1 MLKLYNTLT
10 KSKEFA
16 DFTSKEVNIYLCGPT
31 VQSSPHI
38 GHGRSAVVFD
48 FLVRY
53 LNYTGKEVVFARNIT
68 DIDDKIIEKSVKQ
81 GITHSELTTKV
92 SKEFNEAY
100 LALNCKKPNHEP
112 KATESIE
119 EIIELIKL
127 LEEKEIAY
135 QSSSGVYFDI
145 SKYDNYLE
153 LSGRSLED
161 LISGTRVDLVEDK
174 KNNEDFALWKFA
186 KENEPSWKSPWG
198 LGRPG
203 WHIECSAMIHGLF
216 GDQGI
221 DIHCGGNDLIFPH
234 HENERAQSEAAFN
247 KKFVNFWLHNGM
259 VNLSGKKMSKSEG
272 NIKLLSDYIK
282 MFDGNTIRYFFLR
295 ANYRKPQEF
304 SENLLH
310 ESDKTFKNIID
321 FIGDATS
328 EPIDKYLLNI
338 FQEAMNDDLNTP
350 KFIGEMFDYMKVS
363 ENKNKEK
370 TLQIRSTTKYI
381 FETLGFVFTTKDKSQ
396 NDEIFKEFFIK
407 YNIKFTNINSSISNY
422 IALRQELRE
431 KKEYES
437 ADNMRKDIESIGII
451 IEDGIESGWR
461 WSDS

>member
-1 MLKLYNTLT
+1 MLKLHNTLT
-10 KSKEFA
+10 KSEEFA
-16 DFTSKEVNIYLCGPT
+16 DFPSKEVKIYLCGPT

-53 LNYTGKEVVFARNIT
+53 LNYTGKEVIFARNIT
-68 DIDDKIIEKSVKQ
+68 DIDDKIIEKSLEQ
-81 GITHSELTTKV
+81 GITHNELTTMV
-92 SKEFNEAY
+92 SKEFDEAY
-100 LALNCKKPNHEP
+100 LALNCKKPNYQP

-119 EIIELIKL
+119 EIINLIKL

-135 QSSSGVYFDI
+135 QTSSGVYFDI

-161 LISGTRVDLVEDK
+161 LISGTRVGLVEDK

-186 KENEPSWKSPWG
+186 KENEPSWESPWG

-216 GDQGI
+216 GNQGI

-247 KKFVNFWLHNGM
+247 EKFVNFWLHNGM

-272 NIKLLSDYIK
+272 NIKLLNDYIS

-304 SENLLH
+304 SENLLQ
-310 ESDKTFKNIID
+310 ESDKTFKNIIN
-321 FIGDATS
+321 FIGDANS
-328 EPIDKYLLNI
+328 DPVDEHLIKL
-338 FQEAMNDDLNTP
+338 FEESMNDDLNTP
-350 KFIGEMFDYMKVS
+350 KFVGEMFNYMNLS
-363 ENKNKEK
+363 ENKNEEK
-370 TLQIRSTTKYI
+370 TLKIRSTIRYI
-381 FETLGFVFTTKDKSQ
+381 FETLGFVFTPNDKSQ
-396 NDEIFKEFFIK
+396 NEEIFKEFFLK
-407 YNIKFTNINSSISNY
+407 YNIKFRNLDSSMSNF
-422 IALRQELRE
+422 IALRQELRD

-437 ADNMRKDIESIGII
+437 ADNMRKDIESIGIV

-461 WSDS
+461 WSTS

>member
-10 KSKEFA
+10 KSEEIA
-16 DFTSKEVNIYLCGPT
+16 DFTSKEVKIYLCGPT

-68 DIDDKIIEKSVKQ
+68 DIDDKIIEKSLEQ
-81 GITHSELTTKV
+81 GITHNELTTKV

-100 LALNCKKPNHEP
+100 SALNCKIPNHEP

-119 EIIELIKL
+119 KMIELIKL

-272 NIKLLSDYIK
+272 NIKLLSEYIN

-310 ESDKTFKNIID
+310 ESDKTFKNIINYV
-321 FIGDATS
+321 GDATS
-328 EPIDKYLLNI
+328 APIDKHLLNI
-338 FQEAMNDDLNTP
+338 FEESMNDDLNTP
-350 KFIGEMFDYMKVS
+350 KFIGEMFDYMKIS

-370 TLQIRSTTKYI
+370 TLKIRSTIKYI

-396 NDEIFKEFFIK
+396 NDEILKEFFIK
-407 YNIKFTNINSSISNY
+407 YDIKFLNIDSSMSNY

-437 ADNMRKDIESIGII
+437 ADNMRKDVESIGII
-451 IEDGIESGWR
+451 IEDGIKSGWR

>member
-1 MLKLYNTLT
+1 MLKLHNTLT
-10 KSKEFA
+10 KSEEFA
-16 DFTSKEVNIYLCGPT
+16 DFPSKEVKIYLCGPT

-53 LNYTGKEVVFARNIT
+53 LNYTGKEVIFARNIT
-68 DIDDKIIEKSVKQ
+68 DIDDKIIEKSLEQ
-81 GITHSELTTKV
+81 GITHNELTTMV
-92 SKEFNEAY
+92 SKEFDEAY
-100 LALNCKKPNHEP
+100 LALNCKKPNYQP

-119 EIIELIKL
+119 EIINLIKL

-135 QSSSGVYFDI
+135 QTSSGVYFDI

-161 LISGTRVDLVEDK
+161 LISGTRVGLVEDK

-186 KENEPSWKSPWG
+186 KENEPSWESPWG

-216 GDQGI
+216 GNQGI

-247 KKFVNFWLHNGM
+247 EKFVNFWLHNGM

-272 NIKLLSDYIK
+272 NIKLLNDYIS

-310 ESDKTFKNIID
+310 ESDKTFKNIIT
-321 FIGDATS
+321 FIGDVTS
-328 EPIDKYLLNI
+328 EPIDEHLLKL
-338 FQEAMNDDLNTP
+338 FEESMNDDLNTP
-350 KFIGEMFDYMKVS
+350 KFIGEMFNYMNLNA
-363 ENKNKEK
+363 NKNEEK
-370 TLQIRSTTKYI
+370 TLGIRSTIRYI
-381 FETLGFVFTTKDKSQ
+381 FETLGFVFTTSDKSQ
-396 NDEIFKEFFIK
+396 NEEKFKEFFIK
-407 YNIKFTNINSSISNY
+407 YNIKFSDIDSSMSNY
-422 IALRQELRE
+422 LSLRQELRD

-437 ADNMRKDIESIGII
+437 ADNMRKDIEDIGII

-461 WSDS
+461 WSTS

>member
-10 KSKEFA
+10 KSEEIA
-16 DFTSKEVNIYLCGPT
+16 DFPSKEVKIYLCGPT

-68 DIDDKIIEKSVKQ
+68 DIDDKIIEKSLEQ
-81 GITHSELTTKV
+81 GITFNKLTKRV

-100 LALNCKKPNHEP
+100 LALNCKTPNHEP

-119 EIIELIKL
+119 EIVEIIKL

-135 QSSSGVYFDI
+135 QTSSGIYFDI

-161 LISGTRVDLVEDK
+161 LISGTRVDLIEDK

-272 NIKLLSDYIK
+272 NIKLLSDYIN

-304 SENLLH
+304 SENLLQ
-310 ESDKTFKNIID
+310 ESDKTFKNIIN
-321 FIGDATS
+321 FIGDANS
-328 EPIDKYLLNI
+328 EPIDNHLLKL
-338 FQEAMNDDLNTP
+338 FKESMNDDLNTP
-350 KFIGEMFDYMKVS
+350 KFVGEMFDYIKLT
-363 ENKNKEK
+363 ENKNEDK
-370 TLQIRSTTKYI
+370 TLKIRSTIRYI
-381 FETLGFVFTTKDKSQ
+381 FETLGFVFETKDKIQ
-396 NDEIFKEFFIK
+396 NEEIFKEFFIK
-407 YNIKFTNINSSISNY
+407 YNIKFNDIESSMESY
-422 IALRQELRE
+422 IALRQELRD
-431 KKEYES
+431 KKDYEL
-437 ADNMRKDIESIGII
+437 ADNMRKDIESIGIF

-461 WSDS
+461 WSTS

>member
-10 KSKEFA
+10 KSEEIA
-16 DFTSKEVNIYLCGPT
+16 DFPSKEVKIYLCGPT

-68 DIDDKIIEKSVKQ
+68 DIDDKIIEKSLEQ
-81 GITHSELTTKV
+81 GITFNKLTERV

-100 LALNCKKPNHEP
+100 LALNCKTPNHEP

-119 EIIELIKL
+119 EIVEIIKL

-135 QSSSGVYFDI
+135 QTSSGIYFDI

-153 LSGRSLED
+153 LSGRSIED
-161 LISGTRVDLVEDK
+161 LISGTRVDLIEDK

-272 NIKLLSDYIK
+272 NIKLLSDYIN

-304 SENLLH
+304 SENLLQ
-310 ESDKTFKNIID
+310 ESDKTFKNIIN
-321 FIGDATS
+321 FIGDANS
-328 EPIDKYLLNI
+328 EPIDNHLLKL
-338 FQEAMNDDLNTP
+338 FEESMNDDLNTP
-350 KFIGEMFDYMKVS
+350 KFVGEMFDYIKLT
-363 ENKNKEK
+363 ENKNEDK
-370 TLQIRSTTKYI
+370 TLKIRSTIRYI
-381 FETLGFVFTTKDKSQ
+381 FETLGFVFETKDKIQ
-396 NDEIFKEFFIK
+396 NEEIFKEFFIK
-407 YNIKFTNINSSISNY
+407 YNIKFNDIESSMESY
-422 IALRQELRE
+422 IALRQELRD
-431 KKEYES
+431 KKDYEL
-437 ADNMRKDIESIGII
+437 ADNMRKDIESIGIF

-461 WSDS
+461 WSTS

>member
-1 MLKLYNTLT
+1 MLKLHNTLT
-10 KSKEFA
+10 KSEEFA
-16 DFTSKEVNIYLCGPT
+16 DFPSKEVKIYLCGPT

-53 LNYTGKEVVFARNIT
+53 LNYTGKEVIFARNIT
-68 DIDDKIIEKSVKQ
+68 DIDDKIIEKSLEQ
-81 GITHSELTTKV
+81 GITHNELTTRV
-92 SKEFNEAY
+92 SKEFDEAY
-100 LALNCKKPNHEP
+100 LALNCKKPNHQP

-119 EIIELIKL
+119 EIINLIKL

-135 QSSSGVYFDI
+135 QTSSGVYFDI

-161 LISGTRVDLVEDK
+161 LISGTRVGLVEDK

-186 KENEPSWKSPWG
+186 KENEPSWESPWG

-216 GDQGI
+216 GNQGI

-247 KKFVNFWLHNGM
+247 EKFVNFWLHNGM

-272 NIKLLSDYIK
+272 NIKLLNDYIS

-310 ESDKTFKNIID
+310 ESDKTFKNIIT

-328 EPIDKYLLNI
+328 EPIDEHLLKL
-338 FQEAMNDDLNTP
+338 FEESMNDDLNTP
-350 KFIGEMFDYMKVS
+350 KFIGEMFNYMNLNA
-363 ENKNKEK
+363 NKNEEK
-370 TLQIRSTTKYI
+370 TLGIRSTIRYI
-381 FETLGFVFTTKDKSQ
+381 FETLGFVFITKDKSQ
-396 NDEIFKEFFIK
+396 NEEIFKEFFIK
-407 YNIKFTNINSSISNY
+407 YNIKFTNMDSSMSNF

-461 WSDS
+461 WSGS

>member
-1 MLKLYNTLT
+1 M
-10 KSKEFA
+10 
-16 DFTSKEVNIYLCGPT
+16 IY
-31 VQSSPHI
+31 
-38 GHGRSAVVFD
+38 
-48 FLVRY
+48 
-53 LNYTGKEVVFARNIT
+53 
-68 DIDDKIIEKSVKQ
+68 
-81 GITHSELTTKV
+81 
-92 SKEFNEAY
+92 
-100 LALNCKKPNHEP
+100 
-112 KATESIE
+112 
-119 EIIELIKL
+119 
-127 LEEKEIAY
+127 
-135 QSSSGVYFDI
+135 
-145 SKYDNYLE
+145 
-153 LSGRSLED
+153 
-161 LISGTRVDLVEDK
+161 
-174 KNNEDFALWKFA
+174 
-186 KENEPSWKSPWG
+186 
-198 LGRPG
+198 
-203 WHIECSAMIHGLF
+203 GLF
-216 GDQGI
+216 GNQGI

-328 EPIDKYLLNI
+328 EPIDKDLINI

-350 KFIGEMFDYMKVS
+350 KFIGEMFNYMKVS

-422 IALRQELRE
+422 IALRQKLRE

>member
-10 KSKEFA
+10 KSEEIA
-16 DFTSKEVNIYLCGPT
+16 DFPSKEVKIYLCGPT

-53 LNYTGKEVVFARNIT
+53 LNYTGKEVIFARNIT
-68 DIDDKIIEKSVKQ
+68 DVDDKIIKKSLEE
-81 GITHSELTTKV
+81 GIAFNELTTRV

-100 LALNCKKPNHEP
+100 LALNCKTPNYQP

-119 EIIELIKL
+119 EIIQLITL
-127 LEEKEIAY
+127 LEEKDIAY
-135 QSSSGVYFDI
+135 QTSSGVYFDI

-174 KNNEDFALWKFA
+174 KNNEDFALWKLA

-203 WHIECSAMIHGLF
+203 WHIECSAMIYGLF
-216 GDQGI
+216 GNQGI

-259 VNLSGKKMSKSEG
+259 INLSGKKMSKSEG
-272 NIKLLSDYIK
+272 NIELLSDYIN
-282 MFDGNTIRYFFLR
+282 MYNGNTIRYFFLR

-304 SENLLH
+304 SDNLLQ
-310 ESDKTFKNIID
+310 ESHKTFNNIIN
-321 FIGDATS
+321 FVGDAHP
-328 EPIDKYLLNI
+328 EPTDKYLLKL
-338 FQEAMNDDLNTP
+338 FEECMNDDLNTP
-350 KFIGEMFDYMKVS
+350 KFVGGMFNYMKLS

-370 TLQIRSTTKYI
+370 TLKLRSTIRYI
-381 FETLGFVFTTKDKSQ
+381 FETLGFLFTSQDKIQ
-396 NDEIFKEFFIK
+396 NEEIFKEFFNN
-407 YNIKFTNINSSISNY
+407 YNINFKDIESSMSNY
-422 IALRQELRE
+422 IAIRQKLRE
-431 KKEYES
+431 KKDYES
-437 ADNMRKDIESIGII
+437 ADNMRDDIETIGIV

-461 WSDS
+461 WSTS

>member
-10 KSKEFA
+10 KSEELANFP
-16 DFTSKEVNIYLCGPT
+16 SKEVKVYLCGPT

-53 LNYTGKEVVFARNIT
+53 LNYIGKEVVFARNIT
-68 DIDDKIIEKSVKQ
+68 DIDDKIIEKSLEQ
-81 GITHSELTTKV
+81 GITYNELTSKV
-92 SKEFNEAY
+92 SQEFNEAY
-100 LALNCKKPNHEP
+100 LALNCKIPNHEP

-119 EIIELIKL
+119 EIIDLIKL
-127 LEEKEIAY
+127 LENKKIAY
-135 QSSSGVYFDI
+135 QTSSGVYFDI

-216 GDQGI
+216 GNQGI

-247 KKFVNFWLHNGM
+247 EKFVNFWLHNGM

-272 NIKLLSDYIK
+272 NIKLLSDYIN
-282 MFDGNTIRYFFLR
+282 MFDGNTVRYFFLR

-304 SENLLH
+304 SEDLLQ
-310 ESDKTFKNIID
+310 ESDKTFKNIIN
-321 FIGDATS
+321 FIGDANS
-328 EPIDKYLLNI
+328 DPVDEHLIKL
-338 FQEAMNDDLNTP
+338 FEESMNDDLNTP
-350 KFIGEMFDYMKVS
+350 KFVGEMFNYMNLS
-363 ENKNKEK
+363 ENKNEEK
-370 TLQIRSTTKYI
+370 TLKIRSTIRYI
-381 FETLGFVFTTKDKSQ
+381 FETLGFVFTPNDKSQ
-396 NDEIFKEFFIK
+396 NEEIFKEFFLK
-407 YNIKFTNINSSISNY
+407 YNIKFRNLDSSMSNF
-422 IALRQELRE
+422 IALRQELRD

-437 ADNMRKDIESIGII
+437 ADNMRKDIESIGIV

-461 WSDS
+461 WSTS

>member
-10 KSKEFA
+10 KSEEIANFP
-16 DFTSKEVNIYLCGPT
+16 SKEVKIYLCGPT

-48 FLVRY
+48 FLIRY
-53 LNYTGKEVVFARNIT
+53 LIYIGKEVVFARNIT
-68 DIDDKIIEKSVKQ
+68 DIDDKIIEKSFEQ
-81 GITHSELTTKV
+81 GIAFNELTSRV

-100 LALNCKKPNHEP
+100 LALNCKTPNYEP

-119 EIIELIKL
+119 EIIQLITL
-127 LEEKEIAY
+127 LEEKDIAY
-135 QSSSGVYFDI
+135 QTSSGVYFDI

-153 LSGRSLED
+153 LSGRSLDD
-161 LISGTRVDLVEDK
+161 LISGTRVDLVKDK
-174 KNNEDFALWKFA
+174 KNDEDFALWKFA

-203 WHIECSAMIHGLF
+203 WHIECSAMIFSLF
-216 GDQGI
+216 GNKGI

-247 KKFVNFWLHNGM
+247 KKFVDFWLHNGM

-272 NIKLLSDYIK
+272 NIELLSDYIN

-304 SENLLH
+304 SENLLK
-310 ESDKTFKNIID
+310 ESYKTFNNIIN
-321 FIGDATS
+321 FVGDAHP
-328 EPIDKYLLNI
+328 EPTDKHLLKL
-338 FQEAMNDDLNTP
+338 FEECMNDDLNTP
-350 KFIGEMFDYMKVS
+350 KFVGEMFNYMNLS
-363 ENKNKEK
+363 ENKNKEN
-370 TLQIRSTTKYI
+370 TLKLRSTIRYI
-381 FETLGFVFTTKDKSQ
+381 FETLGFIFTSQDKIQ
-396 NDEIFKEFFIK
+396 NEEIFKEFFNN
-407 YNIKFTNINSSISNY
+407 YNINFKDIESSMSNY
-422 IALRQELRE
+422 IAIRKKFRE
-431 KKEYES
+431 KKDYDS
-437 ADNMRKDIESIGII
+437 ADNMRDDIETIGIV

-461 WSDS
+461 WSTS